1 MEKQFPLPHTPAT
14 LRLCLASG
22 PAQWS
27 QPATNKPLKLLV
39 LNNPLLS
46 SGVISQHKKVIIL
59 SNSRRIWDN
68 WGDGA
73 GTERRTRTGLTLPS
87 QETGSQPSPA
97 HFRLGLFLRMVHSGP
112 FELLMGNQITL
123 LV

>member
-1 MEKQFPLPHTPAT
+1 MENQFPLPHTPAT
-14 LRLCLASG
+14 LRFCLASG

-59 SNSRRIWDN
+59 SYSRRIWDN

-73 GTERRTRTGLTLPS
+73 GAEEKNTDRAHPAQSGDWQS
-87 QETGSQPSPA
+87 AQPSP
-97 HFRLGLFLRMVHSGP
+97 L
-112 FELLMGNQITL
+112 
-123 LV
+123 